1 MITVLRTNFK
11 LQAVKNCERPYRRY
25 GSLLRTVPQVPL
37 VGQATGNQHHAVDW
51 PLIPGSSEEANH
63 RPQLPKMLL
72 SKVAMEL
79 FSLLV
84 GPRDRPM
91 STILNPDTSMSKGF
105 IERWELDFDPRWV
118 DVKNQP
124 PDTGIKDRTSLVR
137 HLTCPLSDVG
147 GVIPSADGD
156 SPTHPSLMKKPPSV
170 SPLGGNQQKGW
181 AHPDILPSSIGD
193 RKEESSHAKNPPSDG
208 NESDHLASS
217 FLNTGEEISRSRE
230 GMRGGGDEKSE
241 KTLEQHQST
250 SEGDVSESPESPS
263 HHLDEVH
270 EEISRS
276 QEGMRG
282 EGDEESEKTI
292 EQHQSTSEGNV
303 FESPEAPSHPLDVVQ
318 LQVVGVDVGED
329 SQGDIEE
336 EKIFLRGENVL
347 EYQEEMK
354 AANNQQD
361 EAKGGES
368 LFEVEEEQLVNY
380 QAPTLTL
387 DVQDNP
393 NGRAVETP
401 LPLEQDPQEL
411 AEEVDNGQSASNQGA
426 EEQLLLQENQ
436 ETSQTKG
443 LLSEEED
450 SYEVEGAC
458 CSSVVKP
465 DGAWRNELVE
475 PVDKKCPEL
484 QELLQS
490 STEKKEKP
498 QEKKAPVQQLSMDT
512 PSPIASND
520 GALSSTAE
528 LDGATG
534 HTAASSDPL
543 EAQTEEEK
551 NLEVSEVEQSTSHV
565 AGQTAASP
573 NPMVAQK
580 DEEKSLELGEDEQ
593 NTFHDVMG
601 RVQAM
606 RETDSELNGDSE
618 PQWMQAMG
626 LEQVAAAGQSQ
637 APPSP
642 RQPINGPKRKQSPL
656 YDEQVFYKKS
666 KRPPSAFHF
675 AGPGKSLLPPPMP
688 AECAFIPV
696 LAESDLERVKTSRGK
711 PIILGSGAYGDVH
724 LMRRKSDGLLV
735 ALKRLKDVKN
745 QMKAYKVMLSEIRP
759 MVAMH
764 HHEQFPKFIGIVD
777 QTTFATE
784 FIGDPVTK
792 TSINLVAAVMGPFNL
807 TKLDWTRISL
817 QISHGLQ
824 ALHAAGWIHCDLHGG
839 NIMVVHDPI
848 SNRWSAKIIDL
859 GSAVRIDTPPPLTS
873 YNDKEKWYCRT
884 LCPQIAPEIIE
895 GFPMSIETDI
905 YSMGALLVSS
915 KEAAQKD
922 ELAEIYEIGVRCAVD
937 DPNDRPSLPEIIN
950 ELEALYQ
957 NVVEGESPD
966 EQSLSCDS
974 RSPEQA

>member
-25 GSLLRTVPQVPL
+25 GSLMRTLPQVPL
-37 VGQATGNQHHAVDW
+37 VGQATGNQHHAVNW

-63 RPQLPKMLL
+63 QPKLPKMLL

-91 STILNPDTSMSKGF
+91 GTILNPDTSMSKGF
-105 IERWELDFDPRWV
+105 IERWELDFDPRWI

-137 HLTCPLSDVG
+137 HLTCPLPDVG
-147 GVIPSADGD
+147 GVTPSSDGD
-156 SPTHPSLMKKPPSV
+156 RSSPPSLMKKPPSV
-170 SPLGGNQQKGW
+170 SPLGGNQQKGG
-181 AHPDILPSSIGD
+181 AHPDILLSSLGD
-193 RKEESSHAKNPPSDG
+193 HKEKFSLTKNPSSDG
-208 NESDHLASS
+208 NGSDHLASF
-217 FLNTGEEISRSRE
+217 FLNTGEEISRS
-230 GMRGGGDEKSE
+230 
-241 KTLEQHQST
+241 
-250 SEGDVSESPESPS
+250 
-263 HHLDEVH
+263 
-270 EEISRS
+270 
-276 QEGMRG
+276 QERMRG

-303 FESPEAPSHPLDVVQ
+303 SESPEAHSHPLDVVQ
-318 LQVVGVDVGED
+318 LQVVGEDVGED

-347 EYQEEMK
+347 ECQEEMK
-354 AANNQQD
+354 AANYQQD

-368 LFEVEEEQLVNY
+368 LFEVEEEQLVSD

-411 AEEVDNGQSASNQGA
+411 AEEVDNGQSASDQGA

-436 ETSQTKG
+436 ETSQRKR
-443 LLSEEED
+443 LLFEEED
-450 SYEVEGAC
+450 SYEVESAC

-490 STEKKEKP
+490 STEKKEKH
-498 QEKKAPVQQLSMDT
+498 QEKEAPVQQLSVD
-512 PSPIASND
+512 PHSPIASND

-534 HTAASSDPL
+534 QTAASSDPL
-543 EAQTEEEK
+543 EAQTDEEE
-551 NLEVSEVEQSTSHV
+551 NLEVIEVEQNTFQA
-565 AGQTAASP
+565 AGQTEASSD
-573 NPMVAQK
+573 PMEAQT
-580 DEEKSLELGEDEQ
+580 DGEENLESGEDEQ
-593 NTFHDVMG
+593 NTFQDVMG

-606 RETDSELNGDSE
+606 RETNSELNGDSE

-626 LEQVAAAGQSQ
+626 LEQGAAAGQSQ

-642 RQPINGPKRKQSPL
+642 RQPINGPKRKQLPL
-656 YDEQVFYKKS
+656 DDEQVFYKRS

-675 AGPGKSLLPPPMP
+675 AGPGQSLLPPPMP

-696 LAESDLERVKTSRGK
+696 LSESDLERVKTSRGK

-759 MVAMH
+759 MVAMQ

-817 QISHGLQ
+817 QISRGLQ

-974 RSPEQA
+974 RSPKQA